1 MAILSLRVYVLDAIN
16 GLSTAIYI
24 YILCNFVI
32 RLHYLLNMHLPTIIL
47 KIFVLSTLYKY
58 VFTVQK
64 CNCDGQ
70 RTGWQRIYTNQ
81 QTFFVGNLDLGTRGS
96 LFLVQNSWEMVS
108 ISIFNVVLRV
118 FNSSVPKISKCG
130 CLLCFFPLLSIF
142 LSMFLRWIT
151 TSLNIIFFLV
161 HHFFSKKLTTE

>member
-1 MAILSLRVYVLDAIN
+1 MRLQMAILSLRVYVLDAIN

-96 LFLVQNSWEMVS
+96 LFLVQNS
-108 ISIFNVVLRV
+108 
-118 FNSSVPKISKCG
+118 
-130 CLLCFFPLLSIF
+130 
-142 LSMFLRWIT
+142 
-151 TSLNIIFFLV
+151 
-161 HHFFSKKLTTE
+161 